1 MSDHRSLGG
10 ITPPCSIEPNPKYAD
25 ATAERTTRR
34 TTAVASPW

>member
-10 ITPPCSIEPNPKYAD
+10 INPPCSIEPNPRYAD

-34 TTAVASPW
+34 TIADDSRW